1 MSNSWQENLYAFKD
15 DEQIFLELN
24 YFWVLNLY
32 HEKKKTTWNCWERKK
47 GKQVRKEER
56 NLFTQVLIYSSVIIK
71 SVSCI
76 SVKLHFIRLTKQR
89 GKLNLSY
96 PTEGGFCHSPAACF
110 CPGTASSLCC
120 WAVIPVWVNLA
131 HIMFHKLILTHL
143 WFWRKLPFICFC
155 GQQCTHFSIQ
165 QLPWKLLIFHQ
176 PARIKA
182 SVCGGRKLLRCQEGF
197 NKNGENDETVAEI
210 QPIEN

>member
-1 MSNSWQENLYAFKD
+1 MENCVENTEFDYLAVSLLALKHAWACIMKLIKIKLKTCWILGALLMSLSFFLLILVSNSWQENLYAFKD

-32 HEKKKTTWNCWERKK
+32 HEKKKSWNCWERKK

-71 SVSCI
+71 SVSCS

-120 WAVIPVWVNLA
+120 WAVIPVWW
-131 HIMFHKLILTHL
+131 IWLI
-143 WFWRKLPFICFC
+143 
-155 GQQCTHFSIQ
+155 
-165 QLPWKLLIFHQ
+165 
-176 PARIKA
+176 
-182 SVCGGRKLLRCQEGF
+182 
-197 NKNGENDETVAEI
+197 
-210 QPIEN
+210 